1 MDRAFYNGEKKDRK
15 HFFIR
20 GEKKKR
26 PKKIRLIPI
35 RKKKRRDG
43 IFVSVPSKDINKGT
57 WNKKERMNRKRKAR
71 GANTSL
77 RFFVVKK
84 VKKNYDKKTRPLTFP
99 ICLDS
104 TRKAFFYGIS
114 PTAERKSDARIRT

>member
-1 MDRAFYNGEKKDRK
+1 MPLFVGHLLDRAFYNEEKKDRE

-35 RKKKRRDG
+35 RKKTKGRD
-43 IFVSVPSKDINKGT
+43 IVSVLSKDINKGT

-84 VKKNYDKKTRPLTFP
+84 VKKMMIKN
-99 ICLDS
+99 S
-104 TRKAFFYGIS
+104 TAHIS
-114 PTAERKSDARIRT
+114 DLS